1 MFIFLYVSQ
10 CMLYISFLSLSPFFS
25 SSTHLAHPPISTRF
39 SILHSFP
46 LLPFRSF
53 FSFFFFFF
61 FFSRFAR
68 RVYIVYVCLILR
80 WTEPL
85 VSSRDPYLI
94 RNSLLQR
101 LLQLSFSRSFPRLFS
116 YSPFLIGSSKKK
128 KKKRKAS
135 RHYYNNERRQNATR
149 ILFEDESRISIR
161 LFRRGHPIRSMITKI
176 KIRKI
181 IQRRELSLS
190 LSLFLSLEARS
201 KIVPFL
207 FFFFFSI

>member
-1 MFIFLYVSQ
+1 MYLNV
-10 CMLYISFLSLSPFFS
+10 CSFLSLSPFFS

-61 FFSRFAR
+61 FFFLVLLEEYTSCTCVWFFAE
-68 RVYIVYVCLILR
+68 LSL
-80 WTEPL
+80 
-85 VSSRDPYLI
+85 SSQAEIHIWFATHCFNACSNFPSLDP
-94 RNSLLQR
+94 SLA
-101 LLQLSFSRSFPRLFS
+101 
-116 YSPFLIGSSKKK
+116 YSPIRHSWSDRRRRK

-181 IQRRELSLS
+181 IQVRRELSLS
-190 LSLFLSLEARS
+190 LSFSLSLEARS

-207 FFFFFSI
+207 FFFFSFFFSI